1 MGNGGNT
8 VTGGLAGDDITI
20 GSGVAEGDVDTIVYT
35 AVAESQGVNVDTITG
50 FQVAVQST
58 DDVDTDGDVDA
69 DDIINDILD
78 FSGVVATG
86 TSSYAGEAN
95 GYGAVLTTLQAGG
108 TDSLA
113 VLDTST
119 NTLYWDVNADGQLDN
134 NDMAI
139 ELAGVTDL
147 SADNF
152 AFV

>member
-1 MGNGGNT
+1 M
-8 VTGGLAGDDITI
+8 
-20 GSGVAEGDVDTIVYT
+20 
-35 AVAESQGVNVDTITG
+35 
-50 FQVAVQST
+50 
-58 DDVDTDGDVDA
+58 DA
-69 DDIINDILD
+69 DDVINDILD